1 MGNFSLNLSS
11 NSLMKNHLVV
21 TLFALIFCFLSC
33 QSKKD
38 SIKQVN
44 NQDIDLD
51 VNFETVQK
59 NYIHQFPDSSLLKEE
74 LIQFYRTA
82 NRYPEAIAY
91 ADSLANNDNLFPK
104 WFSILATLHFE
115 NDDTLKAI
123 ANFEK
128 AIAVSPRTSDLLSL
142 GALYAGNKNINAL
155 GIANMLEKLEQ
166 SRFQKEANYLRGTY
180 YENLGDYANAV
191 KFFNKSIDTDFG
203 FVEAYREKTICL
215 IQIDKTEEALQ
226 TIQKAIT
233 LNNGF
238 AEGYYWEGVCYE
250 KLKNKN
256 DALESFNMAL
266 MYDSSLIEAKDAIL
280 QIQQQ

>member
-1 MGNFSLNLSS
+1 M
-11 NSLMKNHLVV
+11 MKNHLVV

-91 ADSLANNDNLFPK
+91 ADSLANNDTLFSK

-128 AIAVSPRTSDLLSL
+128 AIAISPRTIDLLSL
-142 GALYAGNKNINAL
+142 GALYAGHKNIGAL
-155 GIANMLEKLEQ
+155 SIANLLEKMDESKYL
-166 SRFQKEANYLRGTY
+166 KEAHYIRGSY
-180 YENLGDYANAV
+180 YESLGEYANAIN
-191 KFFNKSIDTDFG
+191 FFNKSIEMDFG
-203 FVEAYREKTICL
+203 FMEGYREKTICL
-215 IQIDKTEEALQ
+215 IQLNKTTEALQ
-226 TIQKAIT
+226 TIKKAIT
-233 LNNGF
+233 LNNRF

-250 KLKNKN
+250 KLNRKNN
-256 DALESFNMAL
+256 ALESFNMAL
-266 MYDSSLIEAKDAIL
+266 MYDSSLVEAKDAL
-280 QIQQQ
+280 KQIQ

>member
-1 MGNFSLNLSS
+1 MLKSISYFI
-11 NSLMKNHLVV
+11 
-21 TLFALIFCFLSC
+21 LISIWVLACKSP
-33 QSKKD
+33 KKD
-38 SIKQVN
+38 NAIQTSDNAETTIK
-44 NQDIDLD
+44 
-51 VNFETVQK
+51 K
-59 NYIHQFPDSSLLKEE
+59 NIQNHPDSSLLKEE
-74 LIQFYRTA
+74 LIQFYRTT
-82 NRYPEAIAY
+82 NRYSEAIAY
-91 ADSLANNDNLFPK
+91 TDSLANRDTVFPK

-166 SRFQKEANYLRGTY
+166 SRFQKEANYIRGTF
-180 YENLGDYANAV
+180 YESLGEFANAI
-191 KFFNKSIDTDFG
+191 KFFNNSIDSDFG

-215 IQIDKTEEALQ
+215 IELNKAAEGLQ
-226 TIQKAIT
+226 TIQKAIK
-233 LNNGF
+233 LNNRF

-250 KLKNKN
+250 KLKDKN
-256 DALESFNMAL
+256 NAIESFNMAL